1 MKVKYFYD
9 AMTSTFSYLIIDQE
23 SSRCAIIDSVLD
35 YNIYTG
41 NFETTNADIIIDYIK
56 NNNLRCD
63 WILETHIHAD
73 HITAACYLKD
83 KLNAKIG
90 IGIGVKSIINYWV
103 NVFNLNKKILSEGK
117 HFDKL
122 FDDNE
127 IINIG
132 NLEVKILAT
141 PGHTAC
147 CVSYY
152 VEESI
157 FVGDTLFMPSSGTAR
172 ADFPGGSASILYNS
186 IKKIL
191 ALPCKTKIYICH
203 DYPKVEG
210 EEQCLSTVE
219 IQNDNNI
226 LINKNVSSSE
236 FVAIRNKRDSGKKPP
251 KLIYPS
257 IQVNIRNGDYGEKES
272 NGKQYIKTP
281 INF

>member
-103 NVFNLNKKILSEGK
+103 DVFNLNKKILSEGK

-122 FDDNE
+122 FEDNE

-141 PGHTAC
+141 PGHTSC

-191 ALPCKTKIYICH
+191 ALPYKTKIYICH

>member
-9 AMTSTFSYLIIDQE
+9 AVTSTFSYLIIDQE

-41 NFETTNADIIIDYIK
+41 NFETTNADIIFDYIK
-56 NNNLRCD
+56 NNNLKCD

-103 NVFNLNKKILSEGK
+103 DVFNLNKKILSEGK

-122 FDDNE
+122 FEDNE

-191 ALPCKTKIYICH
+191 ALPFKTKIYICH
-203 DYPKVEG
+203 DYPKIEG